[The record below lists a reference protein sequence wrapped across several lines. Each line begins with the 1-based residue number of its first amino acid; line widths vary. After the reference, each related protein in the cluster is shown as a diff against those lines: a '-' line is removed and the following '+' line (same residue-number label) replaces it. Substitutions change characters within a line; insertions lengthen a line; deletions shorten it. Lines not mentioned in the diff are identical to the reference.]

1 YMYFFA
7 TAVTGLAAAICFA
20 AFSWGV
26 KRHFRSTGAM
36 PMGMKVTS
44 LLSLGFFA
52 LFLLHIGHG
61 ASAFWPVAL
70 GLFIASLAVFAA
82 AVSASR
88 HTPPTLA
95 FDTDAPN
102 FLLQHGPYRYVRHP
116 FYLAYVLFWL
126 GTAVA
131 TQAWFGWAAPLVM
144 TALYIQAASR
154 EERKFATS
162 ELAGAY
168 KAYCGRAGMF
178 WPRPLALLA
187 G

>member
-1 YMYFFA
+1 MHMLTTAITGFA
-7 TAVTGLAAAICFA
+7 ATLCFA

-26 KRHFRSTGAM
+26 KKHFRSTGAM
-36 PMGMKVTS
+36 PPGMKITS
-44 LLSLGFFA
+44 LLSLTLFA
-52 LFLLHIGHG
+52 AFVWHIAQG
-61 ASAFWPVAL
+61 ASGLWLVSL
-70 GLFIASLAVFAA
+70 GLFSASLTVFAA
-82 AVSASR
+82 AVAASR
-88 HTPPTLA
+88 YTPPTLA

-131 TQAWFGWAAPLVM
+131 VQGVLGWAAPVLM
-144 TALYIQAASR
+144 TALYIEAASR
-154 EERKFATS
+154 EERKFASS
-162 ELAGAY
+162 ELSGAY
-168 KAYCGRAGMF
+168 KAYRARAGMF

>member
-1 YMYFFA
+1 MHIFS
-7 TAVTGLAAAICFA
+7 TALTGFDAIVCFA

-26 KRHFRSTGAM
+26 KKHFRSTGAM
-36 PMGMKVTS
+36 PLGMKITS
-44 LLSLGFFA
+44 LLSLGLFG
-52 LFLLHIGHG
+52 LFLWNISPG
-61 ASAFWPVAL
+61 ASSGWLVSL
-70 GLFIASLAVFAA
+70 GLFSASLAVFAA
-82 AVSASR
+82 AVAASYR
-88 HTPPTLA
+88 TPPTLA

-131 TQAWFGWAAPLVM
+131 VHGLLGWIAPVLM
-144 TALYIQAASR
+144 TALYIEAASR
-154 EERKFATS
+154 EERKFSKS

-168 KAYCGRAGMF
+168 AAYRARAGMF

>member
-1 YMYFFA
+1 MHIFSTVITGFDA
-7 TAVTGLAAAICFA
+7 TICFA

-26 KRHFRSTGAM
+26 KKHFRSTGAM
-36 PMGMKVTS
+36 PLGMKVTS
-44 LLSLGFFA
+44 LLSLA
-52 LFLLHIGHG
+52 LFAGFLFHVAQG
-61 ASAFWPVAL
+61 ASALWLAAL
-70 GLFIASLAVFAA
+70 GLFTASLAVFAG
-82 AVSASR
+82 AVAASR
-88 HTPPTLA
+88 YTPPTLA

-131 TQAWFGWAAPLVM
+131 VHGLLGWVAPLVM
-144 TALYIQAASR
+144 TALYIEAASR
-154 EERKFATS
+154 EERKFAKS
-162 ELAGAY
+162 DLAVAY
-168 KAYCGRAGMF
+168 KAYRARAGMF

>member
-1 YMYFFA
+1 MNILSTVITGIA
-7 TAVTGLAAAICFA
+7 AVSCFA

-26 KRHFRSTGAM
+26 SKHFRSTGAM
-36 PMGMKVTS
+36 PLGMKVTS
-44 LLSLGFFA
+44 LLSLA
-52 LFLLHIGHG
+52 LFVAFLLHLTQG
-61 ASAFWPVAL
+61 ASTFWLISL
-70 GLFIASLAVFAA
+70 GLFIASAAVFAA
-82 AVSASR
+82 AVAASR
-88 HTPPTLA
+88 LTPPTLA

-116 FYLAYVLFWL
+116 FYLAYILFWL

-131 TQAWFGWAAPLVM
+131 VHGLLGWIAPVLM
-144 TALYIQAASR
+144 TALYIEAASR
-154 EERKFATS
+154 EERKFANS

-168 KAYCGRAGMF
+168 NAYRARAGMF

>member
-1 YMYFFA
+1 MHIFS
-7 TAVTGLAAAICFA
+7 TAVTGFDATVCFA

-26 KRHFRSTGAM
+26 KKHFRSTGAM
-36 PMGMKVTS
+36 PLGMKLTS
-44 LLSLGFFA
+44 LLSLG
-52 LFLLHIGHG
+52 LFLAFLFYIAQG
-61 ASAFWPVAL
+61 ASGLWLVSL
-70 GLFIASLAVFAA
+70 GLFTASLAVFAA
-82 AVSASR
+82 AVAASR
-88 HTPPTLA
+88 YTPPTLA

-131 TQAWFGWAAPLVM
+131 VHGLLGWVAPVLM
-144 TALYIQAASR
+144 TALYIEAASR
-154 EERKFATS
+154 EERKFAS
-162 ELAGAY
+162 SDLAGAY
-168 KAYCGRAGMF
+168 KAYRARAGMF